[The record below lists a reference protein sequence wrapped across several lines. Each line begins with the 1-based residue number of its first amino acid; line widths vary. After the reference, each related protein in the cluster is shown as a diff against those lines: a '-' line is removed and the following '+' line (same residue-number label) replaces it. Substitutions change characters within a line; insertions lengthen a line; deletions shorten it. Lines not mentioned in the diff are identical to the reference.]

1 MPKKTIKPFL
11 CNEGLDSNKLMLRG
25 KNVLISDDKTLAT
38 LMNKYFVNIIA
49 DLDLKRDSETRSD
62 TSISVDDILELF

>member
-1 MPKKTIKPFL
+1 
-11 CNEGLDSNKLMLRG
+11 
-25 KNVLISDDKTLAT
+25 
-38 LMNKYFVNIIA
+38 MNKYFVNIIA